1 MWAQVTYRMW
11 AQVTYRIG
19 DSMTI
24 EIPTNSMF
32 QKEGQVPLEMTIE
45 IPTNS
50 MFQKEGQVPLDV
62 LSVDL
67 PLFHSQATP
76 TAVYFVGSD
85 DLAGAATVI
94 MLLPA

>member
-19 DSMTI
+19 DS
-24 EIPTNSMF
+24 
-32 QKEGQVPLEMTIE
+32 MTIE

>member
-76 TAVYFVGSD
+76 TAVSFVGSAVA
-85 DLAGAATVI
+85 LTAGSF
-94 MLLPA
+94 